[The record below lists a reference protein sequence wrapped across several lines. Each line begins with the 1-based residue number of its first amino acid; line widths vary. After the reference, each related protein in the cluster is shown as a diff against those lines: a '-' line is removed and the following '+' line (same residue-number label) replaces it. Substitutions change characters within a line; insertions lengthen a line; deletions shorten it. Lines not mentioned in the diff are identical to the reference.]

1 MPILK
6 SKDPYNN
13 GYIKGEQRIM
23 DARLKFYGIL
33 SVVGLFILLIAG
45 FQLIGFTTI
54 EGTER
59 VVVQNWNDGVLPE
72 VLGSGTK
79 FYIPLTTTHYKY
91 NIGTEKFIMGSAE
104 LYNGKGSDEVDYPAY
119 IVTTGGKGKEQP
131 AEFSVTLQY
140 HLDAT
145 KLVALHNQAGKNYED
160 LIIKPALTRIISD
173 QATRLEVLDFYS
185 GQGRVDLQHNIE
197 FAITQHPDLQ
207 HVGILV
213 ETLVFDRIQLDEKF
227 VAEITGRQL
236 ATQKKLREKEE
247 ALAAVETAAKIKA
260 IAQADKEK
268 RIVQAEA
275 LKAEGVKQAETLNE
289 SRILA
294 AKAEAEEIKQKATA
308 ERYRKEQDA
317 KGLLAQ
323 GLAQS
328 EVDKARKMSRYEGEA
343 GKRQALVEIAQFNIE
358 KYKNFNP
365 KGVITEKTF
374 LSVFDNEKSNNS
386 PIVTIEANDD

>member
-6 SKDPYNN
+6 NNDPYNN
-13 GYIKGEQRIM
+13 GYIKGEQRTM
-23 DARLKFYGIL
+23 DTRLKFYGIL
-33 SVVGLFILLIAG
+33 SAVGLFILLVAG
-45 FQLIGFTTI
+45 FQFIGFTTI

-59 VVVQNWNDGVLPE
+59 VVVQNWNDGVLPN
-72 VLGSGTK
+72 VLNSGTK
-79 FYIPLTTTHYKY
+79 FYVPLTTTHYKY
-91 NIGTEKFIMGSAE
+91 NIGTEKFIMGSSE
-104 LYNGKGSDEVDYPAY
+104 LYNGKGSDTVDYPAY
-119 IVTTGGKGKEQP
+119 RITTGGKGKEQP

-140 HLDAT
+140 NLDAS
-145 KLVALHNQAGKNYED
+145 KLVALHNRSGNDYED

-173 QATRLEVLDFYS
+173 QATKLEVLDFYS
-185 GQGRVDLQHNIE
+185 GQGRVDLQESIE
-197 FAITQHPDLQ
+197 AAIAAHPELAA
-207 HVGILV
+207 VGINV
-213 ETLVFDRIQLDEKF
+213 VTFVFDEIKLDEKF

-275 LKAEGVKQAETLNE
+275 LKAEGVKAAETLSE

-294 AKAEAEEIKQKATA
+294 AKANAEEIKQKATA

-328 EVDKARKMSRYEGEA
+328 EVDKARKLSRYDGES
-343 GKRQALVEIAQFNIE
+343 GKRQALVEIAQYNVE
-358 KYKNFNP
+358 KFKNFNP

-374 LSVFDNEKSNNS
+374 LSVYGDEKSNNS
-386 PIVTIEANDD
+386 PIVTIEAND